1 MKNPFHIIKY
11 KTIKWL
17 EYLGA
22 IFYLLLGPIF
32 LFIIGFPNNLDKVFI
47 FFLIFMIAIIP
58 FLGKKLTRMGVAQ
71 WIWGCFLIPFIS
83 IILWLFIGYV
93 IVVAAGVF
101 GKGVAVENL
110 IRNINI
116 YKGEQI
122 REAPFLYNEK
132 WKVKPSSKLDYIDVS
147 TDGTIQKGDQLRFYV
162 SVGSDGKC
170 NSVEHL
176 FTFYTMTKHP
186 DILHIQGKKISF
198 ESMGKLRVSDIKVVY
213 STEHLML
220 PGHMVLI
227 SSGLYDLDKHIDFLR
242 KHKNHDVKL
251 KYIYSD
257 WEKKEG
263 WEASEYFDILEN
275 SWSLNGADV
284 ALNKAKQICLE
295 IEETVFLIKNMKK

>member
-147 TDGTIQKGDQLRFYV
+147 TDGTIQKGDQLDSGALIIGCLKDKQGLTAKKFY
-162 SVGSDGKC
+162 
-170 NSVEHL
+170 
-176 FTFYTMTKHP
+176 
-186 DILHIQGKKISF
+186 
-198 ESMGKLRVSDIKVVY
+198 
-213 STEHLML
+213 
-220 PGHMVLI
+220 
-227 SSGLYDLDKHIDFLR
+227 
-242 KHKNHDVKL
+242 
-251 KYIYSD
+251 
-257 WEKKEG
+257 KE
-263 WEASEYFDILEN
+263 AM
-275 SWSLNGADV
+275 AV
-284 ALNKAKQICLE
+284 
-295 IEETVFLIKNMKK
+295 IEEARAPIGKNR